1 LWTSRR
7 TKRDTAYIQQPTK
20 QGRVMVSKRFDPAWY
35 DEPARRM
42 AEGLVEAERRML
54 AERRKLED
62 CDCKKGMFPDP
73 GRRGRPAGHESIL
86 VTPSDYRLTAF
97 SLSD

>member
-1 LWTSRR
+1 
-7 TKRDTAYIQQPTK
+7 
-20 QGRVMVSKRFDPAWY
+20 MVSKRFDPAWY
-35 DEPARRM
+35 DETSRRM

-73 GRRGRPAGHESIL
+73 GRRALLRSAVALAGAAP
-86 VTPSDYRLTAF
+86 VAF
-97 SLSD
+97 LA